1 MKMDTALLLL
11 AVFSFL
17 ALSESYSVEEKGRKY
32 SDEADQQYRVYFQDG
47 EDIISSWH
55 DIPLY
60 DVADSSNQTFN
71 MVVEIPRFSQAKF
84 EISRDL
90 ELNPIIQ
97 DQSHGVNRYLPNV
110 FPWHGHICNYGA
122 FPQTWE
128 NPFLEDIWTGLN
140 GDKDPI
146 DVCEVGSN
154 PFPTGS
160 VVPVRVLGILGLL
173 DSSETDWKVIV
184 INAEEARAKD
194 INTLEDLDKASPN
207 IADTVRE
214 FFRYYKVPLGN
225 PENKFAFDGEIR
237 HKDFALG
244 VLRYDDICP
253 ISSMII

>member
-97 DQSHGVNRYLPNV
+97 DQNHGVNRYLPNV

-128 NPFLEDIWTGLN
+128 NPFLTDPWTGLR

-154 PFPTGS
+154 PLQTGS
-160 VVPVRVLGILGLL
+160 VVPVKVLGILGVL
-173 DSSETDWKVIV
+173 DGDEADWKVLV
-184 INAEEARAKD
+184 INSKEADERNLK
-194 INTLEDLDKASPN
+194 NLEDLDREFPGMKE
-207 IADTVRE
+207 TVRS
-214 FFRYYKVPLGN
+214 FFRLYKIPTGGN
-225 PENKFAFDGEIR
+225 KTEFAFDGNFQSVDIAEDVIE
-237 HKDFALG
+237 
-244 VLRYDDICP
+244 YD
-253 ISSMII
+253 S